1 MCDLANRTPFDNR
14 EEWRTVEESL
24 ALIKVSIMQAFDKNS
39 PTPDSPLQI
48 TVLIVDD
55 NAIDLTILH
64 NLLQPHHAVLAAPS
78 GELALQLAA
87 GEPKPDLILLDVL
100 MPGMDGYEVLTRLQ
114 DTPATRDIP
123 VIFVTGQHSIE
134 DEEKGFA
141 LGAVDYITKPYRA
154 PIILARMHTQLALRQ
169 ARRAL
174 EIRNEALI
182 DERTLVEDII
192 IRMRSHRQFD
202 DRHLRYLV
210 APAER
215 TNGDILLSTFTPDG
229 SQWVLVGDFTGHGL
243 RAAAAAPL
251 VSQVFYSGATA
262 SNNIDATVASI
273 NDVIYRQLPT
283 EIFMTACIV
292 EISATRDK
300 IRLWSAGMPEC
311 VLLGADGKELN
322 TLSSTGLLPFGL
334 VQEIDVPGG
343 CVELSVGVG
352 ERLCIITD
360 GITETQNSTGEF
372 FGVARVKQ
380 FLASMDTTVP
390 LEGLISA
397 LEQFHGNNAFHDD
410 ITFVEIQL

>member
-1 MCDLANRTPFDNR
+1 M
-14 EEWRTVEESL
+14 VEDTF
-24 ALIKVSIMQAFDKNS
+24 APKGTIMQVFDTNR
-39 PTPDSPLQI
+39 PTQDCPLQN

-55 NAIDLTILH
+55 NAIDLVILH
-64 NLLQPHHAVLAAPS
+64 NLLLPHHAVLTASS

-87 GEPKPDLILLDVL
+87 REPKPELILLDLL
-100 MPGMDGYEVLTRLQ
+100 MPDMDGYEVLTRLQ
-114 DTPATRDIP
+114 DSPATRDIP
-123 VIFVTGQHSIE
+123 VIFVTGQNSTE
-134 DEEKGFA
+134 DEEKGFT
-141 LGAVDYITKPYRA
+141 LGAVDYITKPYCV
-154 PIILARMHTQLALRQ
+154 PIILARVHTQLALRQ

-174 EIRNEALI
+174 EISNEALI
-182 DERTLVEDII
+182 EERTLVEDII
-192 IRMRSHRQFD
+192 IRMRLHRQFD
-202 DRHLRYLV
+202 DRHLRYLI

-215 TNGDILLSTFTPDG
+215 TNGDILLSAFTPNG

-243 RAAAAAPL
+243 RAAAASPL

-262 SNNIDATVASI
+262 GNNIDATVAST

-311 VLLGADGKELN
+311 VLLGADGKALK
-322 TLSSTGLLPFGL
+322 TISSTGLLPFGL
-334 VQEIDVPGG
+334 VPEIDVPGG
-343 CVELSVGVG
+343 CVEMSVGAG

-397 LEQFHGNNAFHDD
+397 LEQFHGNSAFHDD

>member
-1 MCDLANRTPFDNR
+1 M
-14 EEWRTVEESL
+14 VEEAF
-24 ALIKVSIMQAFDKNS
+24 ALIKVTIMQAFDTNRS
-39 PTPDSPLQI
+39 TPDSPLQI

-55 NAIDLTILH
+55 NEVDLVILH
-64 NLLQPHHAVLAAPS
+64 NLLQPHHVVLAASS
-78 GELALQLAA
+78 GKLALQLAA
-87 GEPKPDLILLDVL
+87 GEPKPDLILLDLL
-100 MPGMDGYEVLTRLQ
+100 MPDMDGYEVLARLQ

-123 VIFVTGQHSIE
+123 VIFVTGQNSTE

-154 PIILARMHTQLALRQ
+154 PIILARVHTQLALRQ
-169 ARRAL
+169 ARRTL

-182 DERTLVEDII
+182 EERTLVEDII

-202 DRHLRYLV
+202 DRHLRYLI
-210 APAER
+210 APVER

-273 NDVIYRQLPT
+273 NDIIYRQLPT

-292 EISATRDK
+292 EISTTRDN

-311 VLLGADGKELN
+311 VLLGADGKELK

-334 VQEIDVPGG
+334 VPEIDAPDG
-343 CVELSVGVG
+343 CIEMSVGAG

-380 FLASMDTTVP
+380 FLASMDTSVP